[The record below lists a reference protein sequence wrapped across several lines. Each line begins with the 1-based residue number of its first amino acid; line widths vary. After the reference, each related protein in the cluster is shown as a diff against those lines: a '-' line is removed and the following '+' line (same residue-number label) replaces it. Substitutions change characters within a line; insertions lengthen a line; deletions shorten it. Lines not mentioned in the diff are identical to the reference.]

1 MENRTNK
8 SAREELKEEDQL
20 LEIFIKKKLKYFG
33 HLKRRNGLG
42 KILLKGK
49 IDGKREKGIPRR

>member
-8 SAREELKEEDQL
+8 SVREELKVEGPW
-20 LEIFIKKKLKYFG
+20 LEIFIEKKLKYFG

-42 KILLKGK
+42 KIILKGK
-49 IDGKREKGIPRR
+49 INDKREKGIPRR

>member
-1 MENRTNK
+1 MENRTNT
-8 SAREELKEEDQL
+8 SVREELKAEDQW
-20 LEIFIKKKLKYFG
+20 LEIFIKKTLKYFG

-42 KILLKGK
+42 KIILKGK